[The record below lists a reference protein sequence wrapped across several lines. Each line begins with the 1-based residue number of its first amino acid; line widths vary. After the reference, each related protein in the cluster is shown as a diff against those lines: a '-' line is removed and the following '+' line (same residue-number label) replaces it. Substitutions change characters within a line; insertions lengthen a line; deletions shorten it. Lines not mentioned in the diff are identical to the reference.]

1 MCQDVYNHA
10 ATIGPYAITIYV
22 ILRCHADGKTS
33 EPVWP
38 GLTRLQKLSGFSRSI
53 VVKALR
59 ALLKVGLIEVTLRG
73 AQQHQYRFPKLV
85 HAVNQSTVRTGSPDE
100 PNRFTARTS
109 TGSRDEPELV
119 HAVNPNKTQLPR
131 LNEQDSITK
140 TKERASRRK
149 KSRTLE
155 SPEFARFYAAYPR
168 KVGRKKAGF
177 AYYKATMNSK
187 SVSHDAL
194 LAAVE
199 AQKAAGILKPNDQ
212 YTPYPATWLNGRRWE
227 DELLPTN
234 GAHHNGF
241 KPRPGTNYD
250 PSVHG

>member
-131 LNEQDSITK
+131 LKSAHRD
-140 TKERASRRK
+140 ERNRALWSLRNLPGSTQRTRERWGVRKPGSHTTRR
-149 KSRTLE
+149 R
-155 SPEFARFYAAYPR
+155 
-168 KVGRKKAGF
+168 
-177 AYYKATMNSK
+177 
-187 SVSHDAL
+187 
-194 LAAVE
+194 
-199 AQKAAGILKPNDQ
+199 
-212 YTPYPATWLNGRRWE
+212 
-227 DELLPTN
+227 
-234 GAHHNGF
+234 
-241 KPRPGTNYD
+241 
-250 PSVHG
+250 